1 MESPDYQIRLMES
14 GEEAQV
20 CKLVERVFT
29 QSEASEFSQPGI
41 SRFLSYANPVRMAER
56 VAQDLCF
63 VLVSAAADKPVGM
76 VEVRNYS
83 HIALLYVDDEHQR
96 HGLASQLLDRAISMC
111 REKNPGLRR
120 ITVNASPI
128 GLPVYARWGF
138 HPIGDELE
146 MDGVRFTQMALDFHD
161 IVD

>member
-20 CKLVERVFT
+20 CKLVERVFM
-29 QSEASEFSQPGI
+29 QSEASEFSQPGV
-41 SRFLSYANPVRMAER
+41 SRFLSYVNPVRMAER
-56 VAQDLCF
+56 VAQDLSF
-63 VLVSAAADKPVGM
+63 VLVSAAADIPVGM

-96 HGLASQLLDRAISMC
+96 RGLASQLLDQAISMC
-111 REKNPGLRR
+111 REKNPALRR

-146 MDGVRFTQMALDFHD
+146 MDGVRFTHMALDFHD
-161 IVD
+161 LPE